1 MYQEAEDSNK
11 FIFTDIILLDIVGF
25 SKLSNTQQYALVSS
39 FSELFRKTLSI
50 MCNGQ
55 PLSNVILGTIPTGDG
70 FYTILTP
77 QQRGFGPIYAM
88 SLRNVA
94 KKLMSHKYF
103 KGVKVAAHTG
113 YLIPFVGI
121 DNSQNFVGN
130 GMNQCARYLEFKVSE
145 HFETG
150 YEDGYVVMSGEAH
163 IHLEILLQ
171 RDDQLFGKVD
181 QLGVHI
187 TDEIA
192 FKDKHGNKYKGYL
205 INSSTDSIITF
216 PMTRG

>member
-1 MYQEAEDSNK
+1 
-11 FIFTDIILLDIVGF
+11 
-25 SKLSNTQQYALVSS
+25 
-39 FSELFRKTLSI
+39 
-50 MCNGQ
+50 
-55 PLSNVILGTIPTGDG
+55 
-70 FYTILTP
+70 
-77 QQRGFGPIYAM
+77 M

-103 KGVKVAAHTG
+103 KGKVAAHTG

-145 HFETG
+145 HFIRSTRT
-150 YEDGYVVMSGEAH
+150 DVVMSGEAH

-171 RDDQLFGKVD
+171 RDDQLYGKVD

-192 FKDKHGNKYKGYL
+192 FKTNTATNTKG
-205 INSSTDSIITF
+205 I
-216 PMTRG
+216 